1 MGEKYGNVSKN
12 VLSIVQNECYN
23 VIRRIAYHLGHD
35 ENVLLNRFMPQS
47 ITINDLVVKKR
58 NRRTLPKEEMC
69 MGRKLDY
76 KQCTR
81 RRLAGQIYCKSHL
94 RNRPMGRIDEKVP
107 IDKCKGK
114 RGRKRKNIVQ
124 DFQNN
129 EEYIAV
135 WEEIIQGEKYYVD
148 QFNHVYTNNAT
159 SPSYLGKKTME
170 GTIQKV
176 GA

>member
-1 MGEKYGNVSKN
+1 
-12 VLSIVQNECYN
+12 
-23 VIRRIAYHLGHD
+23 
-35 ENVLLNRFMPQS
+35 
-47 ITINDLVVKKR
+47 
-58 NRRTLPKEEMC
+58 

-129 EEYIAV
+129 DDYIAV

-170 GTIQKV
+170 GTILKV